1 MTIVSS
7 NLQEKSPKS
16 TRYFISCFNITPEF
30 FTSFQF
36 PKSRGGDL
44 FSIKY
49 MEAVFN
55 KEAESGEI
63 FVEFVEAV
71 LENKLVECFES
82 QGAGQVTT
90 ITFANDRSDSA
101 ASALVRILLAQ
112 DKHGGYSRGACSAT
126 LYKNAMAKRTEA
138 KQKLQPVSQQDFD
151 EKTAAAI
158 RLSLGNIETGV
169 QSQVAKLDGIET
181 GVQSQAAKLDGIET
195 GVQSQ
200 AVKLDDIETGV
211 QSQAVKLDGIE
222 QGVCHVIPDYQNEI
236 AKLKDALAKK
246 TAACDTIE
254 GKLAYKT
261 RLVNQQG
268 KYIDKLD
275 DEQQLLKQ
283 QNQALVCKEEAL
295 LTQNALLKE
304 QLELSQY
311 LKQTL
316 EKSQH
321 LADILSS
328 TLAEE
333 RAAKRRRE

>member
-1 MTIVSS
+1 VTVSNSELEKNSNPREFLTIFL
-7 NLQEKSPKS
+7 NFQEKIPKS
-16 TRYFISCFNITPEF
+16 TRYFISCFNVTPEF

-44 FSIKY
+44 FSVKY

-55 KEAESGEI
+55 REAESGEFFI
-63 FVEFVEAV
+63 EFVEPV
-71 LENKLVECFES
+71 LENKLIECFEA

-90 ITFANDRSDSA
+90 ITFANDGSDSA

-112 DKHGGYSRGACSAT
+112 EKHGGCSRGTCPAT

-138 KQKLQPVSQQDFD
+138 KQKLQTVSQQEFD

-169 QSQVAKLDGIET
+169 QSQAVKLDGIET
-181 GVQSQAAKLDGIET
+181 GVQSQAAKLDGIE
-195 GVQSQ
+195 
-200 AVKLDDIETGV
+200 
-211 QSQAVKLDGIE
+211 
-222 QGVCHVIPDYQNEI
+222 QGVCHVIPDYQNEN

-283 QNQALVCKEEAL
+283 QNQALVRKEEAL
-295 LTQNALLKE
+295 LTQIALLKE

-311 LKQTL
+311 LKQTLEKSQQTL

>member
-1 MTIVSS
+1 VA
-7 NLQEKSPKS
+7 
-16 TRYFISCFNITPEF
+16 CFNITPEF
-30 FTSFQF
+30 FNEFVF
-36 PKSRGGDL
+36 PKSKGGGV
-44 FSIKY
+44 FGIKY

-63 FVEFVEAV
+63 FLEFDEKVWEH
-71 LENKLVECFES
+71 KLIECFEA

-90 ITFANDRSDSA
+90 ITFAHNDSDESA
-101 ASALVRILLAQ
+101 ANALVRILLAQ
-112 DKHGGYSRGACSAT
+112 EKHGGYSRGACPPA
-126 LYKNAMAKRTEA
+126 LHAKAMAKRTEA
-138 KQKLQPVSQQDFD
+138 KRKLQTVSQQEFD

-158 RLSLGNIETGV
+158 RLSLGNIE
-169 QSQVAKLDGIET
+169 Q
-181 GVQSQAAKLDGIET
+181 

-200 AVKLDDIETGV
+200 AVKLEDIEQGV
-211 QSQAVKLDGIE
+211 HSQAVKLEGIE
-222 QGVCHVIPDYQNEI
+222 QGVCHVIPDYQNEN

-283 QNQALVCKEEAL
+283 QNQALVRKEEAL
-295 LTQNALLKE
+295 LTQIALLKE

-316 EKSQH
+316 EKSQQTLEKSQH

-328 TLAEE
+328 TLADE
-333 RAAKRRRE
+333 RAAKRARTHE

>member
-1 MTIVSS
+1 VTNISL
-7 NLQEKSPKS
+7 NWQEKSARS
-16 TRYFISCFNITPEF
+16 TRFFVSCFNVIPEF

-44 FSIKY
+44 FSVKY

-55 KEAESGEI
+55 KEAESGEF
-63 FVEFVEAV
+63 FVEFVEPV
-71 LENKLVECFES
+71 YENKLIECFES
-82 QGAGQVTT
+82 QGACQVTT
-90 ITFANDRSDSA
+90 ITFGKDGGDSA
-101 ASALVRILLAQ
+101 ANALVRILLAQ
-112 DKHGGYSRGACSAT
+112 EKHGGCSRGTCSTT
-126 LYKNAMAKRTEA
+126 LYGNVMAKRTEA
-138 KQKLQPVSQQDFD
+138 KRKLQTVSQQEFD

-158 RLSLGNIETGV
+158 RFSLGNIETGV
-169 QSQVAKLDGIET
+169 QSQ
-181 GVQSQAAKLDGIET
+181 AA
-195 GVQSQ
+195 
-200 AVKLDDIETGV
+200 KLDDIETGV

-222 QGVCHVIPDYQNEI
+222 TGVQSQAAKLEGIEQGVCHVIPDYQNEN

-275 DEQQLLKQ
+275 DEQQILKQ

-295 LTQNALLKE
+295 LTQIALLKE

-311 LKQTL
+311 LKQTLEKSQQTL

>member
-1 MTIVSS
+1 L
-7 NLQEKSPKS
+7 NFQEKIPKS
-16 TRYFISCFNITPEF
+16 TRYFISCFNVTPEF

-44 FSIKY
+44 FSVKY

-55 KEAESGEI
+55 REAESGEFFI
-63 FVEFVEAV
+63 EFVEPV
-71 LENKLVECFES
+71 LENKLIECFEA

-90 ITFANDRSDSA
+90 ITFANDGSDSA

-112 DKHGGYSRGACSAT
+112 EKHGGCSRGTCPAT

-138 KQKLQPVSQQDFD
+138 KQKLQTVSQQEFD

-169 QSQVAKLDGIET
+169 QSQ
-181 GVQSQAAKLDGIET
+181 AAKLE
-195 GVQSQ
+195 
-200 AVKLDDIETGV
+200 
-211 QSQAVKLDGIE
+211 GIE
-222 QGVCHVIPDYQNEI
+222 QGVCHVIPDYQNEN

-261 RLVNQQG
+261 RLVNQLEVFVV
-268 KYIDKLD
+268 KLEE
-275 DEQQLLKQ
+275 EQVQHVKDAHVWTHEKVFMQ
-283 QNQALVCKEEAL
+283 SQITAL
-295 LTQNALLKE
+295 QE

-328 TLAEE
+328 TLADE

>member
-1 MTIVSS
+1 M
-7 NLQEKSPKS
+7 
-16 TRYFISCFNITPEF
+16 
-30 FTSFQF
+30 
-36 PKSRGGDL
+36 

-55 KEAESGEI
+55 KEAESGEF
-63 FVEFVEAV
+63 FVEFVEPV

-82 QGAGQVTT
+82 HGAGQVTA
-90 ITFANDRSDSA
+90 ITFANDGGDSA
-101 ASALVRILLAQ
+101 ANALMRILQAQ
-112 DKHGGYSRGACSAT
+112 EKHGAHTRGMRSKA
-126 LYKNAMAKRTEA
+126 L
-138 KQKLQPVSQQDFD
+138 QKSLTDIQNKSQPVSQQEFD

-158 RLSLGNIETGV
+158 QFSLDHIE
-169 QSQVAKLDGIET
+169 S
-181 GVQSQAAKLDGIET
+181 

-200 AVKLDDIETGV
+200 AVKLEDIEQGV
-211 QSQAVKLDGIE
+211 QSQAAKLDGIE

-275 DEQQLLKQ
+275 DEQKLLLQ
-283 QNQALVCKEEAL
+283 QNQALVRDNML
-295 LTQNALLKE
+295 MKE
-304 QLELSQY
+304 QLELCQY

-316 EKSQH
+316 ERSQH

-328 TLAEE
+328 TLADE
-333 RAAKRRRE
+333 RAAKRCRE